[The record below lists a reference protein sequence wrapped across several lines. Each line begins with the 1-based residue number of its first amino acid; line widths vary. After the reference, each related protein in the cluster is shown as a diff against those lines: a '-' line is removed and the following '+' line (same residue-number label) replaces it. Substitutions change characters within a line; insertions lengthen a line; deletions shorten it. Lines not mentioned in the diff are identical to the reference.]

1 MKVKTLIIASALA
14 AGMSGAQAADYA
26 FAMPLNPELPF
37 SAAVPVFGA
46 GLFADNWSFTAPATA
61 ATVSGAAISVNLTPY
76 WNIEGILIELYD
88 SADMLIATGA
98 TGTGT
103 AITGASVMGGAD
115 YYFKV
120 TGDVAGAPNGFYT
133 FTAVSAVPEPG
144 TYAMLMAG
152 IGIVG
157 LLVMRRRRDED

>member
-1 MKVKTLIIASALA
+1 MKFKTLIAASALA
-14 AGMSGAQAADYA
+14 VGMSAAQAADYA
-26 FAMPLNPELPF
+26 FAMPLSPELPF
-37 SAAVPVFGA
+37 SAAVPVLGM
-46 GLFADNWSFTAPATA
+46 GSFADSWNFTAPAPA

-88 SADMLIATGA
+88 AADILIATGA
-98 TGTGT
+98 TGVGTSITDAAVTG
-103 AITGASVMGGAD
+103 GMD

-120 TGDVAGAPNGFYT
+120 TGDVTGAPNGFYT
-133 FTAVSAVPEPG
+133 FTAVAAVPEPG

-152 IGIVG
+152 LGVVG